1 MKITRKDGIVYERN
15 KKELN
20 YTSALN
26 CRCMPETAEKFKKIA
41 ADKGIK
47 YGVLLR
53 NLAEDY
59 VKYIEHLGN
68 ELKEG
73 EK

>member
-26 CRCMPETAEKFKKIA
+26 CRCLPETAEKLKKIA
-41 ADKGIK
+41 SNKGIK

-53 NLAEDY
+53 NLAENY
-59 VKYIEHLGN
+59 VKYIEHL
-68 ELKEG
+68 ESKLKEG
-73 EK
+73 KK